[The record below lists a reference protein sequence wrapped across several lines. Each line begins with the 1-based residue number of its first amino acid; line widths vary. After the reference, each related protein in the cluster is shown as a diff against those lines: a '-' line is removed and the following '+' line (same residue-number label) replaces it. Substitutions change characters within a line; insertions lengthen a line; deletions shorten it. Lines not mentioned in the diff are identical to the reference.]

1 MTFMAVSNRRLV
13 LQRYILSVNHSW
25 TSQPHHLS
33 AALIF
38 CQDGITFGYKLNDSD
53 ECGGLNPLIRM
64 QAGKKYQLRLE
75 NQAAQPTNIHTHGLH
90 IPGDGNAD
98 DVSQHRQK
106 HTLDIFFDR
115 VLSSNGF
122 SSDHPRC
129 AQRKLSLLQLDH
141 SRGSYGRNILVPCS
155 CSRTH

>member
-1 MTFMAVSNRRLV
+1 MSKVLLRTFSVSFSGIQVVRHLDMTFMAVSNRRLII
-13 LQRYILSVNHSW
+13 QRYILSVNHSL

-98 DVSQHRQK
+98 DVCQRRQK

-115 VLSSNGF
+115 ILSSATIFF
-122 SSDHPRC
+122 ST
-129 AQRKLSLLQLDH
+129 LS
-141 SRGSYGRNILVPCS
+141 
-155 CSRTH
+155 